1 MSKDL
6 KAVFNQLNT
15 TLIILAQEVQESGL
29 LDDPEVSSIY
39 QGLKKLT
46 EGSGMVSSPNVLAIQ
61 TMAQLMWI
69 KEVGPAQYLD
79 MATKAGKVTLTTGD
93 VLNDFFPKKVDNAEL
108 LQALLGIHE
117 ELKGIRKALETK

>member
-1 MSKDL
+1 MHDL
-6 KAVFNQLNT
+6 KAVFKQLND
-15 TLIILAQEVQESGL
+15 TLITLAQEVQESGL

-79 MATKAGKVTLTTGD
+79 MATKAGKVTLTTEGG
-93 VLNDFFPKKVDNAEL
+93 VATVSNTRDNNTVVVHTASVN
-108 LQALLGIHE
+108 
-117 ELKGIRKALETK
+117 

>member
-1 MSKDL
+1 MDDL
-6 KAVFNQLNT
+6 KAVFNQHLA
-15 TLIILAQEVQESGL
+15 TLVTLAQEVRESGL

-46 EGSGMVSSPNVLAIQ
+46 EGSGMVGSPNVLAIQ

-79 MATKAGKVTLTTGD
+79 MATKAGKVTLTTEGG
-93 VLNDFFPKKVDNAEL
+93 VATFS
-108 LQALLGIHE
+108 Q
-117 ELKGIRKALETK
+117 RKSITQIYSKHY

>member
-1 MSKDL
+1 MHDL
-6 KAVFNQLNT
+6 KAVFKQLND
-15 TLIILAQEVQESGL
+15 TLITLAREVQESGL

-46 EGSGMVSSPNVLAIQ
+46 EGSGMTNSPNVLTIQ

-79 MATKAGKVTLTTGD
+79 MATKAGKVTLTTEGG
-93 VLNDFFPKKVDNAEL
+93 VAIVSNTRDNNTVVVHTASVN
-108 LQALLGIHE
+108 
-117 ELKGIRKALETK
+117 